1 MIVPLVH
8 MSFLYPRNTGTLR
21 MFIAAVVVIIIAFG
35 DILPHPND
43 YLLGGGL
50 DGWKNYFTPSWYVKH
65 DAGFHFTGMNYPF
78 GEHVLYTDNQPVISC
93 LIAWFHRHIY
103 PVSDYTVGIL
113 NGLVYLSLLISMML
127 LFRIQRK
134 LGISEWMAI
143 PAALLIGMM
152 SPQIHRFAGHYALA
166 YTWVIPLIWWQIIR
180 IIETPHQWW
189 RGSVLVLTLV
199 LLAWIHAYYLLMGV
213 LMCLSFAVVLLLQ
226 THNRKVSAWKAPSW
240 LAGAGVLALLIF
252 QILLLLTDHVED
264 RPTNPFGFLDY
275 KASWNSVFVPIQGP
289 LYDAWHRFARYI
301 KPVPVEGF
309 AYVGMVATIVGVT
322 WMTRLGKYG
331 IRRQWARMLRPALP
345 GPLRVSFWASLLL
358 LLFAMAIPFQWF
370 PDSLLESLGPLR
382 QFRSLGR
389 IAWIFYYPFTV
400 LAVYS
405 LYRLYRLLKIR
416 KLKSVAIWILLV
428 SAGFWSL
435 EMAIHVKMHA
445 DGTRNHLGDNIF
457 INDEPDFGAWL
468 TEAGRSP
475 EEFQAVLPIPVFNV
489 GSEKYVS
496 RWQNGPTTARVFK
509 LAYDLSLP
517 LACGMMSRTSIDQSN
532 QLVQLLSSGWIDKEI
547 LAHYPN
553 DKPIL
558 VLSQDAV
565 PISWEEQLF
574 LRKTEVII
582 QKGAFALRELRLD
595 RLSQRPELLLAQF
608 EAQKPALHNI
618 GSGLWATADSFFY
631 HFERFDHGAPS
642 SFGEETHSSD
652 LGVVEL
658 SLFHGKM
665 PQQKYEV
672 SMWVK
677 INHEVAGFPAFLIR
691 EFDKDDQ
698 IIRDEAH
705 GIMFGM
711 NVYKDWLRFDF
722 EFTPMEY
729 SERVHICLYDRKPEA
744 ESVLIRPV
752 GVDIFAEHLPG
763 HRLMKNNFY
772 VE

>member
-1 MIVPLVH
+1 MPSLQ
-8 MSFLYPRNTGTLR
+8 SNWLQTLL
-21 MFIAAVVVIIIAFG
+21 MLIAAVIVMIIAFG
-35 DILPHPND
+35 DIIPHPND

-65 DAGFHFTGMNYPF
+65 DTGFHFSGMNYPF
-78 GEHVLYTDNQPVISC
+78 GEHILYTDNQPIVAGILSWIHNN
-93 LIAWFHRHIY
+93 IAPI
-103 PVSDYTVGIL
+103 SDYTVGIL
-113 NGLVYLSLLISMML
+113 NSLVYLSLVITMLL

-134 LGISEWMAI
+134 IGIVWWMAI
-143 PAALLIGMM
+143 PGALLIGMM

-166 YTWVIPLIWWQIIR
+166 YTLVIPLIWLLVIR
-180 IIETPHQWW
+180 VIEAPEKWW
-189 RGSVLVLTLV
+189 RGISLSLTMV
-199 LLAWIHAYYLLMGV
+199 FLAWIHAYYLLMGV
-213 LMCLSFAVVLLLQ
+213 LLCLAFALVLILQ
-226 THNRKVSAWKAPSW
+226 NRKSLSSQWKAPSI
-240 LAGAGVLALLIF
+240 LGSAGILALLIF
-252 QILLLLTDHVED
+252 QIILLLTDDIAD
-264 RPTNPFGFLDY
+264 RPANPFGFLDY
-275 KASWNSVFVPIQGP
+275 KASWNSIFVPIQGP
-289 LYDAWHRFARYI
+289 LYEAWHRFARYI

-309 AYVGMVATIVGVT
+309 AYVGAVATIIGIS
-322 WMTRLGKYG
+322 WIARLGKYG
-331 IRRQWARMLRPALP
+331 FKKQWARIARPVLP
-345 GPLRVSFWASLLL
+345 APLRVSFWASVLV

-370 PDSLLESLGPLR
+370 PDSVLGFLGPLR

-389 IAWIFYYPFTV
+389 FAWIFYYPFTV

-405 LYRLYRLLKIR
+405 LYRLYRLMRMRNLKP
-416 KLKSVAIWILLV
+416 LALWILLV
-428 SAGFWSL
+428 AAGFWTL

-445 DGTRNHLGDNIF
+445 DGTRNHLGDNVF
-457 INDEPDFGAWL
+457 ANDEPDFGQWL
-468 TEAGRSP
+468 EEAGRSP
-475 EEFQAVLPIPVFNV
+475 DEFQAVLPVPVFNI

-496 RWQNGPTTARVFK
+496 RWQSGPTTARIFK
-509 LAYDLSLP
+509 MAYDLSLP
-517 LACGMMSRTSIDQSN
+517 MACGMMSRTSIDQSN
-532 QLVQLLSSGWIDKEI
+532 QLVQLMSSGWIEKEI
-547 LAHYPN
+547 LDQYPN

-558 VLSQDAV
+558 VLSQDEV

-574 LRKTEVII
+574 LRKTEIII

-595 RLSQRPELLLAQF
+595 QLSQDPDLLVAQY
-608 EAQKPALHNI
+608 EALKPALDSI
-618 GSGLWATADSFFY
+618 GNGLWATEDSFFY
-631 HFERFDHGAPS
+631 RYERFDEGAPTP
-642 SFGEETHSSD
+642 FGEETVSSD

-665 PQQKYEV
+665 PQQKFEV

-691 EFDKDDQ
+691 EFDKDDNM
-698 IIRDEAH
+698 IRDEAH

-722 EFTPMEY
+722 EFTPKEN

-744 ESVLIRPV
+744 ESLLIRPV